1 MPQNFD
7 SGHIRKLSYADPA
20 QFRDHL
26 LRLTPEARR
35 SRFAMKA
42 SDAFLRAYAETSSS
56 LGTVIHGYFEA
67 GVLRA
72 VAELRPIDDRH
83 LAEAA
88 FSVEE
93 GWQNT
98 GLGTRLM
105 ELTLIAARNRGIEHI
120 YVNCLATNRAM
131 QILARKFAAELTFEA
146 GDVVGRLHPSRPS
159 LFSLLRESMSDSF
172 AMIDTAVDKG
182 RRKFGAG

>member
-1 MPQNFD
+1 MPQNFEN
-7 SGHIRKLSYADPA
+7 GHIRKLSYADQA

-42 SDAFLRAYAETSSS
+42 SDAFLRTYAETSTA
-56 LGTVIHGYFEA
+56 LGTVIHGYFED
-67 GVLRA
+67 GILRA
-72 VAELRPIDDRH
+72 VAELRPIDDRKM
-83 LAEAA
+83 AEAA

-93 GWQNT
+93 AWQNS
-98 GLGTRLM
+98 GIGTKLM

-120 YVNCLATNRAM
+120 YVNCLASNRAM

-146 GDVVGRLHPSRPS
+146 GDVVGRLHPAHPS
-159 LFSLLRESMSDSF
+159 LFSLLRESISDGF
-172 AMIDTAVDKG
+172 AMIDAAVDKG
-182 RRKFGAG
+182 RGKLGAR